1 VSVTMLAVSSLDVA
15 GDEPNI
21 LDRAKVAAL
30 LGVEPRTI
38 SVYLQRSKPGGRYA
52 SAPFPAPNGTF
63 GGRPWWAPDRADEIK
78 RWAAA
83 RPSPTTPPIRGSR
96 KSE

>member
-1 VSVTMLAVSSLDVA
+1 MTILLAPVIS
-15 GDEPNI
+15 GIMTEPNI

-52 SAPFPAPNGTF
+52 STPFPAPNGTF
-63 GGRPWWAPDRADEIK
+63 GGRPWWAADRADEIK
-78 RWAAA
+78 RWAES
-83 RPSPTTPPIRGSR
+83 RPSPTSSPVRGPR